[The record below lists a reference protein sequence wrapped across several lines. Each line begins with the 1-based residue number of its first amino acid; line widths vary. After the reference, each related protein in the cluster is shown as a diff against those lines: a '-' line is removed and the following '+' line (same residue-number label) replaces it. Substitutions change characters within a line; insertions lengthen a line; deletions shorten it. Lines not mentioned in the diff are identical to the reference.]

1 MYVIV
6 QHQLTDPATAFVRG
20 ERLKSGE
27 GAPRGAKALQ
37 FYPSRDGTAVTCL
50 WEAASVAEV
59 QSVVDETLGDAS
71 VNRCYGVDESAAFA
85 GTAPGLAAPPVA
97 APA

>member
-6 QHQLTDPATAFVRG
+6 QHELADPPAAFALG
-20 ERLKSGE
+20 ERLKRGE
-27 GAPRGAKALQ
+27 GAPRGARALQ

-50 WEAASVAEV
+50 WEAGSVSEV
-59 QSVVDETLGDAS
+59 QAFVDETLGDAS

-85 GTAPGLAAPPVA
+85 ATAPGLPQRPVA
-97 APA
+97 ATA

>member
-6 QHQLTDPATAFVRG
+6 QHELADPPAAFARG
-20 ERLKSGE
+20 ERLKRGE
-27 GAPRGAKALQ
+27 GAPRGARALQ

-50 WEAASVAEV
+50 WEAGSVSEV
-59 QSVVDETLGDAS
+59 QAFVDETLGDAS

-85 GTAPGLAAPPVA
+85 TTAPGLPQRPVA
-97 APA
+97 ATA